1 MNEDDKL
8 KKSSLYNNCILFKIQ
23 NRVLFF
29 KYLLFDGCIF
39 ERKLCKH
46 RSSTSSQIKANSRYW
61 AHQ

>member
-29 KYLLFDGCIF
+29 KDLLFDGCIF

-46 RSSTSSQIKANSRYW
+46 RSSTSS
-61 AHQ
+61 